1 MSVIGQARIKL
12 RDKYKTILGRNKY
25 SQAKRSYVFKK
36 ASDGKYY
43 SDCSSSIA
51 ATYRE
56 CGYPITY
63 GGSSLPSTV
72 GFYNSK
78 DLVDV
83 PVKIK
88 NGVIQNPEI
97 LCIGDTLLF
106 AGKDSSRSGSGYV
119 GHVEMVADISASGK
133 VTIYGHGSGT
143 PRATEMNAYCKS
155 RYKQKT
161 STKLGNKGLIRVRR
175 HKLLAEDAVI
185 PKLGDREL
193 KDGSIGSDVKELQ
206 QALIS
211 LGYSC
216 GPDGADSEFGPNT
229 AKAVKAFQKD
239 KGLPQTGVY
248 NAETHKVLSGII
260 TPATPSEPVT
270 PSGQTI
276 TIVNCKTAN
285 VRTGPGT
292 KFKSVHIAKAGDVFE
307 APTTKGWMAI
317 QFEAGVVGWVS
328 EKYVKGGAITGN
340 SVYVRTGPGTKYKS
354 IGVVKK
360 GMVPTPANASNADS
374 WAPVVYDGAVCWV
387 SKKYV
392 K

>member
-1 MSVIGQARIKL
+1 MTAIQTARVKI
-12 RDKYKTILGRNKY
+12 RDKYKTILGRNHY
-25 SQAKRSYVFKK
+25 SQPKRSYVFKK
-36 ASDGKYY
+36 ASDGNYY

-63 GGSSLPSTV
+63 GGSKLPSTV

-83 PVKIK
+83 PVVIK
-88 NGVIQNPEI
+88 NGVIQNPEV
-97 LCIGDTLLF
+97 LCIGDCLLF
-106 AGKDSSRSGSGYV
+106 AGTDTSRSGSGYV
-119 GHVEMVADISASGK
+119 GHVEMVADISATGT
-133 VTIYGHGSGT
+133 VTIYGHGSSR
-143 PRATEMNAYCKS
+143 PRSTEMNAYCKS

-239 KGLPQTGVY
+239 KGLSQTGVY
-248 NAETHKVLSGII
+248 NAETHKVLSSII
-260 TPATPSEPVT
+260 NPSTPSDPVT
-270 PSGQTI
+270 PAVSGPTVTI
-276 TIVNCKTAN
+276 INC
-285 VRTGPGT
+285 
-292 KFKSVHIAKAGDVFE
+292 
-307 APTTKGWMAI
+307 
-317 QFEAGVVGWVS
+317 
-328 EKYVKGGAITGN
+328 N
-340 SVYVRTGPGTKYKS
+340 SCNIRRGPGTKYKS
-354 IGVVKK
+354 VGTAKK
-360 GMVPTPANASNADS
+360 GDVFEAVKADDWVPVLHN
-374 WAPVVYDGAVCWV
+374 GEVCWV

-392 K
+392 Q